1 MSGQVFQPRFQDLPR
16 EVAVFPLTGALLLP
30 AGHLPLTIFEP
41 RYLAMTLDALAQ
53 GRMFAMVEPRDP
65 TLDPSPLHG
74 VACLG
79 RIVSFN
85 ETNDGRLMI
94 TLLGVSR
101 LKVVEEIEGKEG
113 YRRVRADYGPYA
125 DDLNPPP
132 QALGL
137 DRDGFMEA
145 LKAYAGTHGLT
156 FNWSAIQDVADPALV
171 TALCMACPFEPTE
184 KQALLESETV
194 RDRADLLYGLL
205 RMGAATSFTGGATQ

>member
-1 MSGQVFQPRFQDLPR
+1 MV
-16 EVAVFPLTGALLLP
+16 
-30 AGHLPLTIFEP
+30 
-41 RYLAMTLDALAQ
+41 LDALGR
-53 GRMFAMVEPRDP
+53 GRMFAMVEPKDP
-65 TLDPSPLHG
+65 DQDPSPLHG

-79 RIVSFN
+79 RIVSFS

-94 TLLGVSR
+94 TLQGLSR

-113 YRRVRADYGPYA
+113 YRRIRADYGPYA

-132 QALGL
+132 KTLGL

-145 LKAYAGTHGLT
+145 LKAYAGTHGLS
-156 FNWSAIQDVADPALV
+156 FNWPAIQEVPDSALV
-171 TALCMACPFEPTE
+171 TALCMACPFEVAE
-184 KQALLESETV
+184 KQALLESETA